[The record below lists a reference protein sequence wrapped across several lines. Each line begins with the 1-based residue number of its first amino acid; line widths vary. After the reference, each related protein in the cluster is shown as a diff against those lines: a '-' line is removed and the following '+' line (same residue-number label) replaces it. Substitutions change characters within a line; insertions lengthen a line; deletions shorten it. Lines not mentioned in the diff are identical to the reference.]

1 MELLNE
7 IYIPEFESQIYKSPI
22 DNKYYTKIEH
32 ITDNIFFPLNIISE
46 QNIKKCAIM
55 IIINSGYIVESMNAK
70 YENNIKLIFEL
81 LFYYKNSFNKLFD
94 KYNLKYENKIYP
106 DKIIIYLEFD
116 YLGLNPIFSSF
127 IKNLIFFD
135 KLIIQNNIKDILNSI
150 KIAND
155 INTSYLSYK
164 KFFQKNSVT
173 NEINNNRE
181 MNLLEFFQYYF
192 LKNQDKYI
200 TILSPYPND
209 NCKNIITNIFAKL
222 KKDIKNNIF
231 KSYEK
236 YTSLN
241 IKFLPFDDPSILVV
255 RKIDIDNNNIL
266 KLKFYF
272 PSLTYDTE
280 NILEYIVYM
289 INGKRIGSIYYHL
302 FKNLFIIDLKAYT
315 KYSYNMPPQIIIKM
329 KLCSNISQFSLK
341 IIISKFINF
350 LKKLKSDINNIKITY
365 ENFQKM
371 LLLNFNNN
379 NKEINNYY
387 FLYEFTN
394 NFISLR
400 KNLNNQNNSN
410 KYLNLLINRFLLPE
424 YNSSLIINIL
434 DEIISLK
441 NLFIITELYPKLY
454 SNFSDSIKRINT
466 IIINNSME
474 TNIFDTYIYAILK
487 KQEILNYAF
496 TTNQYDNSSFKHK
509 QDKKKYL
516 SKEPITNINNNDNKI
531 LLNNNSKIQLGLN
544 TIANKLWYYISD
556 DDDIKNSNMV
566 FSKFHIIHPNIRN
579 HTNNIYNINIKYYNY
594 IEKKIEQEF
603 EEIFEMGNEIKLTR
617 DDNGFNLE
625 LKAFKDI
632 YIKILEKIFSFFF
645 EFENDFIEYGD
656 VNYTTEYF
664 KNDFDKA
671 IKCLHSAL
679 KNDIIEKYFED
690 KNRMMNLFKLQLY
703 GMNLEDNIH
712 IDGFIYGSL
721 DIDIIKKIKN
731 VLLECNTREY
741 DSNSIFENTTEFK
754 KKVFDTK
761 KINEGNIYVYKLTG
775 DFREHFINYYISF
788 YQIPNS
794 DRKKY
799 FFLIL
804 IYLLIK
810 KHLNMNNCKV
820 YIIFID
826 EIYYILIL
834 RKSFDYPEY
843 MAKNISLNIKKLID
857 ICNNKSDK
865 DLIQILLDLKSQ
877 FSEEI
882 LNQKFKYDFFWS
894 EIYNGTYNFEFEI
907 KSEKDFED
915 YIINKID
922 LNEFKNYFKN
932 NFFFK
937 QRKIEFLYYQGSIK
951 YFNNNINKNKDSYPW
966 NLDFID
972 NNGFMVHEI
981 YYNINK
987 IN

>member
-7 IYIPEFESQIYKSPI
+7 IYIPEFESQIYKSPL
-22 DNKYYTKIEH
+22 DDKYYTKIEH
-32 ITDNIFFPLNIISE
+32 ITDNIFFPLNIICE
-46 QNIKKCAIM
+46 QGIKKCAIL
-55 IIINSGYIVESMNAK
+55 IIINTGYIVESINMK
-70 YENNIKLIFEL
+70 FENYIKLIFEL
-81 LFYYKNSFNKLFD
+81 LFEYKNNFNKLFN
-94 KYNLKYENKIYP
+94 KYNLKYKNKIYP
-106 DKIIIYLEFD
+106 EKIIIYLEFD

-135 KLIIQNNIKDILNSI
+135 KLIIQNNISDILNSI
-150 KIAND
+150 NIAND
-155 INTSYLSYK
+155 INTSYLTYK
-164 KFFQKNSVT
+164 KFFQKNSET
-173 NEINNNRE
+173 NEIDNNSKNKE
-181 MNLLEFFQYYF
+181 INLLEFFQYYF
-192 LKNQDKYI
+192 LKNKDKYL

-209 NCKNIITNIFAKL
+209 QCKNIITNIFDKL

-231 KSYEK
+231 KTYEK
-236 YTSLN
+236 STPLS
-241 IKFLPFDDPSILVV
+241 IKFLPFDDPSILLV
-255 RKIDIDNNNIL
+255 RKIDVKKNNIL

-272 PSLTYDTE
+272 PSLTYEKE

-289 INGKRIGSIYYHL
+289 INGKRIGSLYYHL
-302 FKNLFIIDLKAYT
+302 LKNQFILDLKACA
-315 KYSYNMPPQIIIKM
+315 KYNYNMPPQIIIKM
-329 KLCSNISQFSLK
+329 KLYSNITQFSLK
-341 IIISKFINF
+341 IIISKLMNF
-350 LKKLKSDINNIKITY
+350 LKKLKSDIKNIKVTY

-379 NKEINNYY
+379 NDLNYYY

-400 KNLNNQNNSN
+400 KNPNNQNDSN
-410 KYLNLLINRFLLPE
+410 KYLNLLINRYLLPE

-434 DEIISLK
+434 DEIISLN
-441 NLFIITELYPKLY
+441 NLVITLELYPKLY
-454 SNFSDSIKRINT
+454 SNFSYSLKSYNTTILNTSIESNVF
-466 IIINNSME
+466 N
-474 TNIFDTYIYAILK
+474 TYIYGIIN
-487 KQEILNYAF
+487 KQEILKYSF
-496 TTNQYDNSSFKHK
+496 TTTQYDNSSFKHK
-509 QDKKKYL
+509 QDKKIYI
-516 SKEPITNINNNDNKI
+516 SKESISNINNNKI

-556 DDDIKNSNMV
+556 GDDINNSNMV

-594 IEKKIEQEF
+594 IDKKIEQEF

-625 LKAFKDI
+625 IKAFKGI

-664 KNDFDKA
+664 KSDFDKA
-671 IKCLHSAL
+671 IKCLHTAL
-679 KNDIIEKYFED
+679 KNDINEKYFEA
-690 KNRMMNLFKLQLY
+690 KNKMMNLFILKLY
-703 GMNLEDNIH
+703 GMNLEDNLY
-712 IDGFIYGSL
+712 IDGFIYGNL
-721 DIDIIKKIKN
+721 DLDIIKIIKN
-731 VLLECNTREY
+731 VLLEYNTREY
-741 DSNSIFENTTEFK
+741 DNNSIFENTTEFK
-754 KKVFDTK
+754 KKVLETK
-761 KINEGNIYVYKLTG
+761 KINEGNIYIYKLTG
-775 DFREHFINYYISF
+775 DFREHFINYFISF
-788 YQIPNS
+788 YQIL
-794 DRKKY
+794 DFDKEKKI
-799 FFLIL
+799 FLLL
-804 IYLLIK
+804 IYLLFK
-810 KHLNMNNCKV
+810 KHLNNNTCKV
-820 YIIFID
+820 YKIFID

-894 EIYNGTYNFEFEI
+894 EIYNNTYNFDFEI
-907 KSEKDFED
+907 KDKKSYVE
-915 YIINKID
+915 YIEHKID

-951 YFNNNINKNKDSYPW
+951 YFNNNINKNKESYPW
-966 NLDFID
+966 NLDFIND
-972 NNGFMVHEI
+972 NGFIVHEI